1 MRVNFAAKTATVT
14 LRPGKSLSKERC
26 YDAFRGTSYRV
37 SSFEETVGEGP
48 PSG

>member
-1 MRVNFAAKTATVT
+1 MRVDFAAKTATVT

-26 YDAFRGTSYRV
+26 DDAFRDTPYRV
-37 SSFEETVGEGP
+37 SSVEETVGEGP